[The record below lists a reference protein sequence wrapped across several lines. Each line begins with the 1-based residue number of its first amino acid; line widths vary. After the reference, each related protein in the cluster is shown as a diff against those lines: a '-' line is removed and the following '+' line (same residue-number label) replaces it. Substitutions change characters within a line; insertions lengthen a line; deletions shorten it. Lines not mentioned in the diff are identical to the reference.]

1 MGLFQDFVPKKWMSL
16 VFEQIQKFSDILFYF
31 FLVFFYE
38 KVDNSGLLIW
48 KSLKFWGLLDLSIS
62 NTASSL
68 GFYTGL
74 KLMADTGFY

>member
-1 MGLFQDFVPKKWMSL
+1 MWTDSKIVWHFF
-16 VFEQIQKFSDILFYF
+16 ILFF
-31 FLVFFYE
+31 FSFYE

-48 KSLKFWGLLDLSIS
+48 KPLKFWGLLDLSIS